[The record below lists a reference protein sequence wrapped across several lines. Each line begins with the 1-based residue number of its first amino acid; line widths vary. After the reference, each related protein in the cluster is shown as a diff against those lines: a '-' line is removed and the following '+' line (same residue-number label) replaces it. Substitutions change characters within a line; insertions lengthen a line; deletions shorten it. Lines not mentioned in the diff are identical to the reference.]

1 MCLDPISLAVGQFA
15 MSAASSV
22 MGFQAQE
29 QQYETQ
35 QQVYENNRIAANRA
49 AVNTMAST
57 QNRILQEQAA
67 ASDEAQKLNIES
79 AKGRAT
85 ASVAAGEAGVAGL
98 SVDALIADYYGQ
110 QGRFERTLDNNLQM
124 QTSYLRS
131 EMDAT
136 TAQAE
141 GRINSVDQGTP
152 PSFADA
158 ALRVLG
164 GGLDAFTGYKRNKQ
178 LGT

>member
-1 MCLDPISLAVGQFA
+1 MCVGAVGLAVAQFA

-22 MGFQAQE
+22 MGFQAQKQE
-29 QQYETQ
+29 YETQ
-35 QQVYENNRIAANRA
+35 QQVYENNRIAANKA

-85 ASVAAGEAGVAGL
+85 AAVVAGEAGVAGL

-124 QTSYLRS
+124 QTSYLRG
-131 EMDAT
+131 EMDAA

-164 GGLDAFTGYKRNKQ
+164 GGLEAFTGYKRNTQ